1 MPKAKTIDRLEY
13 TRSRTIRY
21 SDDGKATV
29 IVPVPPMMVNAV
41 YDEEH
46 GAVVDYGTGAEVCPL
61 CGAEIIHEAGC
72 VRCVCGWSR
81 C

>member
-13 TRSRTIRY
+13 TRSRSIHLQDVPIRMIE
-21 SDDGKATV
+21 GR
-29 IVPVPPMMVNAV
+29 
-41 YDEEH
+41 YDEEQ
-46 GAVVDYGTGAEVCPL
+46 GAIVCNEKPGVEICPMCGAEV
-61 CGAEIIHEAGC
+61 IHEAGC

>member
-13 TRSRTIRY
+13 TRSRSIHLQDVPIRKVEGY
-21 SDDGKATV
+21 
-29 IVPVPPMMVNAV
+29 
-41 YDEEH
+41 YDEAKGVIICHEKP
-46 GAVVDYGTGAEVCPL
+46 GVEICPMCGAEV
-61 CGAEIIHEAGC
+61 IHEACC

>member
-13 TRSRTIRY
+13 TRSRSIHLQDVPIRMIE
-21 SDDGKATV
+21 GR
-29 IVPVPPMMVNAV
+29 
-41 YDEEH
+41 YDEGQ
-46 GAVVDYGTGAEVCPL
+46 GAIVCNEKPGVEICPMCGAEV
-61 CGAEIIHEAGC
+61 IHEAGC

>member
-13 TRSRTIRY
+13 TRSRSIHLQDTPIRVVE
-21 SDDGKATV
+21 GH
-29 IVPVPPMMVNAV
+29 
-41 YDEEH
+41 DEGQ
-46 GAVVDYGTGAEVCPL
+46 GAVAAHDKPGVEICPMCGAEV
-61 CGAEIIHEAGC
+61 IHEAGC